1 MKKKIL
7 TSIDQIEKEYR
18 VKIILACESG
28 SRSWGFPSKDSDY
41 DVRFLYVNT
50 RDWYLTI
57 SEKSDVIELPINDEL
72 DINGWDLRKALKL
85 LRKSNSPLLEWLSSP
100 IQYRDW
106 NSAVDPI
113 IKLSKKAFMPKS
125 SCYHYL
131 SVARNCISTFQNDE
145 KIKLKKYM
153 YAIRTILCCQWIVE
167 NLNQPPMHINDLIS
181 ELLAEDDLRET
192 IRRLISI
199 KMEHTE
205 KYLVQRSP
213 IIEKYVAD
221 QLDDLSKRIPENFT
235 KPEIEEF
242 DKVFR
247 KVLDE
252 VSIYENKTA
261 HR

>member
-1 MKKKIL
+1 LKEKIL
-7 TSIDQIEKEYR
+7 NSLDQIEKEYK

-28 SRSWGFPSKDSDY
+28 SRAWGFPSKDSDY
-41 DVRFLYVNT
+41 DVRFLYVNP

-57 SEKSDVIELPINDEL
+57 SEKSYVIELPISDEL
-72 DINGWDLRKALKL
+72 DINGWDLKKALKL

-100 IQYRDW
+100 IQYREW

-113 IKLSKKAFMPKS
+113 KKLSKKAFMPKS

-167 NLNQPPMHINDLIS
+167 NLNQPPMHINELITV
-181 ELLAEDDLRET
+181 LLAEDDLKET

-199 KMEHTE
+199 KMEHPE

-213 IIEKYVAD
+213 IIEKYIAD
-221 QLDDLSKRIPENFT
+221 QSEDLSRKIPENFT

-247 KVLDE
+247 KILDK
-252 VSIYENKTA
+252 VNI
-261 HR
+261 